1 MKKEKIE
8 ELFDIH
14 TSEPNAMNLNDFAY
28 AINQAEL
35 EWYER
40 LDYNMECMSLVS
52 DIKEPFE
59 IYHKEIKE
67 KIKGL
72 ENEN

>member
-1 MKKEKIE
+1 MKKEKIK
-8 ELFDIH
+8 ELYDIH

-35 EWYER
+35 ELYER
-40 LDYNMECMSLVS
+40 LDYNMECISLVS

-67 KIKGL
+67 KIKEL